1 MKVQGVLALSVSV
14 FSFSAALVSAF
25 GVRGFAFGFGG
36 PALAILLS
44 VVGGALALV
53 LAVPPR
59 RSREEEK
66 GAVLEAGE
74 SSAHVSTIMSGL
86 LKTLSECPEEI
97 RHIVDYPL
105 ISEIL
110 SARSPA
116 ELADRVAFA
125 HGRLVNAEITLASV
139 RDRALVD
146 CLIYIPLV
154 TAVAKAVP
162 AKTEEAAFAVLDKF
176 NVVREAAGRAASSAR
191 SIRLELEDTS
201 GEHSVAKT
209 AEDSRKAV
217 SEERESIHE
226 LTLCL
231 RENREHL
238 DAMSREIEAGLE
250 LLDGITDITER
261 SKLIAFN
268 MSIEAARIG
277 EKGLG
282 FKVIIAELHKLN
294 DRTGEFSKK
303 VASLLSRFR
312 DYNTILVDNMEE
324 KAGSVIAKVEREM
337 NAASHAVDSLIG
349 ASDRSQ
355 GLAKEIALMSES
367 IDRDLD
373 GVLEFMQFQDIT
385 RQMIE
390 GSLAILDELRRS
402 VDGCIGDCA
411 IPIDEV
417 EKIDRF
423 SMVRNRLAGNAKTKG
438 EKNALMEVKI

>member
-1 MKVQGVLALSVSV
+1 MKVQGILALAASGLSFASALVSGVSGVQNIFIAVSFTTLSGVLAL
-14 FSFSAALVSAF
+14 
-25 GVRGFAFGFGG
+25 
-36 PALAILLS
+36 AIFISL
-44 VVGGALALV
+44 GA
-53 LAVPPR
+53 
-59 RSREEEK
+59 RSRQ
-66 GAVLEAGE
+66 GVPASVTDAVDDSRHDVPAPSL
-74 SSAHVSTIMSGL
+74 MSGL
-86 LKTLSECPEEI
+86 VKTISECPEEI
-97 RHIVDYPL
+97 RRIVDYPL
-105 ISEIL
+105 ISDIL
-110 SARSPA
+110 SARSPS
-116 ELADRVAFA
+116 ELADRVALA
-125 HGRLVNAEITLASV
+125 HGRLIKAEASLASV
-139 RDRALVD
+139 RDRAILD
-146 CLIYIPLV
+146 CLVYIPLV

-176 NVVREAAGRAASSAR
+176 NVVREAAGRAASSAK
-191 SIRLELEDTS
+191 SIRIELEDTS
-201 GEHSVAKT
+201 GEFSVAKT
-209 AEDSRKAV
+209 ADDSRKAIA
-217 SEERESIHE
+217 EERESIHE
-226 LTLCL
+226 LTNFL

-250 LLDGITDITER
+250 LLDGISDITER

-282 FKVIIAELHKLN
+282 FKVIITELHKLN
-294 DRTGEFSKK
+294 ERTGDFSKK
-303 VASLLSRFR
+303 VAGLLARFR

-324 KAGSVIAKVEREM
+324 KAGSVIRKVEREM

-367 IDRDLD
+367 INRDLD

-390 GSLAILDELRRS
+390 GSIAILDELRRS
-402 VDGCIGDCA
+402 VDGCITECG
-411 IPIDEV
+411 IPINEV